1 MPCLKIKSC
10 QNTFVMGLD
19 QYAESRDSNGDSN
32 EIACWR
38 KHSAL
43 EGWMEKLYRL
53 KGGEGRFNGKAVE
66 LTYED
71 IDLLESVVKDDALPV
86 TVGFF
91 FGGDSSE
98 DAYKKKAT
106 LNFINSAR
114 KEMLRGKEVFYSSS
128 W

>member
-1 MPCLKIKSC
+1 
-10 QNTFVMGLD
+10 
-19 QYAESRDSNGDSN
+19 
-32 EIACWR
+32 
-38 KHSAL
+38 
-43 EGWMEKLYRL
+43 MEKLYRL

-86 TVGFF
+86 TAGFF